1 MGRFIGWALV
11 FAMACAGDPVGDP
24 AGETDAPA
32 ESNDPVVDS
41 APPAPT
47 AWRSQL
53 YPSDWA
59 PGFAVGDASLPDF
72 SYAGWHNGEGAPP
85 SPGVDR
91 VVEGGDPTGATDSTA
106 AIQAALD
113 LGGVVRLPAG
123 TWRVDGLLTVRASG
137 TVLRGDG
144 PDATFVHFTRAEGM
158 TGVANLTFAGA
169 SQQGA
174 DRPLAV
180 DGASGSREVTLAD
193 AAGLAPGD
201 DVLVG
206 WTITPAF
213 IEAHGMTGVWAV
225 SADQW
230 RPFFRRTVVAVD
242 GDRVTLD
249 VPLRYPALS
258 RDGASLRVETGALRD
273 VGLEGLAVSSVV
285 DPTAA
290 WTADRSHAVA
300 MVGVTDGFVRDVASW
315 APPGADDGDHLQSG
329 GLLVQQSKRVTV
341 SEVHLAEAQHRGEG
355 GNGYLFEVM
364 QSAEVLIADCT
375 ARAGRHNFIQNWD
388 FGTSGVV
395 FLRTRSTEGQALTSR
410 TGSIRTV
417 GASEF
422 HHSLAMANLI
432 DHSVTDDAWKAAN
445 RGGYSSGAGH
455 SATQTVFWNTAG
467 AGALS
472 SYQFGL
478 GYVIGATGLTVN
490 TAITVWPE
498 TKGTEPEDWS
508 EGIGDGA
515 TLEPASL
522 YEDQL
527 ARRLARGEA
536 LWGR

>member
-1 MGRFIGWALV
+1 
-11 FAMACAGDPVGDP
+11 
-24 AGETDAPA
+24 
-32 ESNDPVVDS
+32 
-41 APPAPT
+41 
-47 AWRSQL
+47 
-53 YPSDWA
+53 
-59 PGFAVGDASLPDF
+59 
-72 SYAGWHNGEGAPP
+72 
-85 SPGVDR
+85 VDR

-180 DGASGSREVTLAD
+180 DGASGSREVTLTD

-315 APPGADDGDHLQSG
+315 APPGADNGDHLQSG

-388 FGTSGVV
+388 FGTSGCVW
-395 FLRTRSTEGQALTSR
+395 LRTTSEDGRSLLGDWDPIGYASY
-410 TGSIRTV
+410 
-417 GASEF
+417 SEF

-432 DHSVTDDAWKAAN
+432 DQSTTTDGWQGVN
-445 RGGYSSGAGH
+445 RQGESSGAGH
-455 SATQTVFWNTAG
+455 SATQNVWWNLTG
-467 AGALS
+467 E
-472 SYQFGL
+472 
-478 GYVIGATGLTVN
+478 GYLRSLQYGDGYIV
-490 TAITVWPE
+490 
-498 TKGTEPEDWS
+498 GTEGMEVHVDPTEWDWNDSGEGTSPEDWA
-508 EGIGDGA
+508 EGLGA
-515 TLEPASL
+515 ARTLDPPSL

-527 ARRLARGEA
+527 GRRLG
-536 LWGR
+536 G

>member
-1 MGRFIGWALV
+1 MGYGLW
-11 FAMACAGDPVGDP
+11 FAAWVGCAGSAPEVP
-24 AGETDAPA
+24 AVVNPPDSDVA
-32 ESNDPVVDS
+32 EDS
-41 APPAPT
+41 APAAPV
-47 AWRSQL
+47 AWRSAL
-53 YPSDWA
+53 YPADWA

-85 SPGVDR
+85 SPPVDR
-91 VVEGGDPTGATDSTA
+91 VVEGGDPTGLADSTA

-123 TWRVDGLLTVRASG
+123 TWRVDGLLTVATSG

-144 PDATFVHFTRAEGM
+144 PDATFVHFTAATGM
-158 TGVANLTFAGA
+158 EGVANLTFAGA
-169 SQQGA
+169 SRQGT

-180 DGASGSREVTLAD
+180 DGAAGSREVTLTD
-193 AAGLAPGD
+193 PAGLAVGD

-225 SADQW
+225 SADRW
-230 RPFFRRTVVAVD
+230 RPFFRRTVVAID

-249 VPLRYPALS
+249 VPLRYPALL
-258 RDGASLRVETGALRD
+258 RDGASPRVETGALRD
-273 VGLEGLAVSSVV
+273 VGLEGLAVSSAV

-300 MVGVTDGFVRDVASW
+300 LVGVTDGFVRDVVSW
-315 APPGADDGDHLQSG
+315 SPPGADDGDHLQSG

-341 SEVHLAEAQHRGEG
+341 SDVHLAEAQNRGEG

-395 FLRTRSTEGQALTSR
+395 FLRTVSTEGQALTSR

-445 RGGYSSGAGH
+445 RGSYSSGAGH

-478 GYVIGATGLTVN
+478 GYVIGTTGLTVN

-498 TKGTEPEDWS
+498 TSGSEPEDWA
-508 EGIGDGA
+508 EGVDAGG

-527 ARRLARGEA
+527 ARRLARGEVR
-536 LWGR
+536 WP